1 MLNESKSA
9 GALHPTCIEGLIS
22 VLYKKKN
29 RDDPRNYRPI
39 TLLNGDYKILTRILT
54 RRMNEAVLQFVSPQ
68 QNGFVPGGF
77 LPENIMLLKLIQA
90 RIEEEDEEAMFIFL
104 DMEKAFDRSSWQYL
118 HKALLAIGFDQD
130 FVDYIQLFYSH
141 DTPPSHKLQMNGTLG
156 PSFPLHSG
164 VAQGCPISPLLFLVI
179 TEALTRLIIED
190 KNIIGVPING
200 TNHKI
205 SQYADDSTL
214 LPKHESDWNRGV
226 SQHTPLAYRSFV
238 AVALAGARDHAA
250 CY

>member
-1 MLNESKSA
+1 MFAPITENEVTEVLQSLPTGKSPGPDRLPNKLYKVLAADIAPILTEVLNESKSA

-90 RIEEEDEEAMFIFL
+90 WIEEEDEEAMFIFL
-104 DMEKAFDRSSWQYL
+104 DMEKAFDRSSWQCL
-118 HKALLAIGFDQD
+118 HKALLAIGFDQNFINLND
-130 FVDYIQLFYSH
+130 LSNLTLKKNFVTLF
-141 DTPPSHKLQMNGTLG
+141 KQ
-156 PSFPLHSG
+156 
-164 VAQGCPISPLLFLVI
+164 
-179 TEALTRLIIED
+179 
-190 KNIIGVPING
+190 KNIEAAKQSLE
-200 TNHKI
+200 KI
-205 SQYADDSTL
+205 IV
-214 LPKHESDWNRGV
+214 V
-226 SQHTPLAYRSFV
+226 SFF
-238 AVALAGARDHAA
+238 
-250 CY
+250 